1 MESVLTEH
9 PVLPENTG
17 MFIACWVGMDVLLW
31 THQVIREM
39 QHLRV
44 AWALAG
50 AAVGF
55 FLLFLIQAHF
65 FGEGK
70 QYSLSL
76 AELTECWK
84 KHTYKSA
91 NFTVNYYNKNKQLWL
106 PELCRKNISGDDVAN
121 ILMTFGYF
129 ALFLLNTS
137 FNYIISIPTYLS
149 Y

>member
-1 MESVLTEH
+1 
-9 PVLPENTG
+9 
-17 MFIACWVGMDVLLW
+17 
-31 THQVIREM
+31 M

-76 AELTECWK
+76 AELTDCWK
-84 KHTYKSA
+84 NKKQKKTHTHIK
-91 NFTVNYYNKNKQLWL
+91 VL
-106 PELCRKNISGDDVAN
+106 
-121 ILMTFGYF
+121 ILR
-129 ALFLLNTS
+129 
-137 FNYIISIPTYLS
+137 
-149 Y
+149 